1 MESVAKVLSSCTDDE
16 SSCLS
21 QKSVRNILKTVKG
34 KRTGPCTAVVGSFDN
49 GRLVPELVRR
59 KSTTLFVDKQTSDLH
74 TGTTG
79 QVLECR

>member
-59 KSTTLFVDKQTSDLH
+59 KSTTLLLTSKTSDLH